1 MFTDIRAAIE
11 EARWLRQQTKH
22 HHVVTQ
28 NHVVTQKRNGFL
40 SVRQEVGMSREAL
53 LRKSFST
60 RYDCHN
66 HTVLPEAR

>member
-11 EARWLRQQTKH
+11 EARLLRQQTKH
-22 HHVVTQ
+22 H
-28 NHVVTQKRNGFL
+28 HVVTQKRNGFL

-60 RYDCHN
+60 RYDCHQ
-66 HTVLPEAR
+66 HTVLPEVR